1 MKILK
6 MPQKS
11 PDWWLARRGLPCS
24 SSMDKIITPVK
35 GELSKSM
42 DKYVYQLIAERMS
55 NRAPGPAD
63 EYISEAM
70 REGIR
75 NEPHARRW
83 YESFTEFD
91 VEQIGLAVSDC
102 GRFCS
107 STDGLLVT
115 DSGNYAGA
123 LELKCPQ
130 AAAQAEYLI
139 EGRLPESYKVQ
150 VHGELLV
157 TGLPF
162 VDFVSYCPGLETF
175 HLRIER
181 DAFTEKLGAA
191 LEAFWERYVA
201 ALAKVGYKGELP

>member
-1 MKILK
+1 MRILK
-6 MPQKS
+6 CEQRS
-11 PDWWLARRGLPCS
+11 PEWWTARKGLPCS
-24 SSMDKIITPVK
+24 SSFDKIITPVK
-35 GELSKSM
+35 GEPSKSM
-42 DKYVYQLIAERMS
+42 AKYIYELIAERMS
-55 NRAPGPAD
+55 TRAPGPAD
-63 EYISEAM
+63 EFLSEAM

-83 YESFTEFD
+83 YEAFTDME
-91 VEQIGLAVSDC
+91 VEKVGLCVSDC

-107 STDGLLVT
+107 STDGLLVA
-115 DSGNYAGA
+115 DSGAYAGV

-139 EGRLPESYKVQ
+139 EGVLPDAYKVQ

-175 HLRIER
+175 HLRVVP
-181 DAFTEKLGAA
+181 DAYTAKLAECLEIFWTKYKAA
-191 LEAFWERYVA
+191 LV
-201 ALAKVGYKGELP
+201 KVGYKGELP